1 VFRAGAAIGDAK
13 GVGLLVNTNQAV
25 AFPAKWP
32 PVTVLI
38 VTFNR
43 PEIIRRVI
51 QRYELYLQYAGPIIW
66 RIADDGSAPGY
77 VESLQKEF
85 ARLNLQATV
94 TKRGGFGANLN
105 NGLKAAFKDSDY
117 VFLTED
123 DWATLDYVNVT
134 KGVWLLSSIPQIG
147 LIRYDEIGIDIR
159 LDAAVL
165 KHPTLRMN
173 DAWVRYFIFDK
184 KSRYIYPGGHPNLV
198 HKRYYGAYGFYKE
211 GGEIASV
218 ERAFSHVLATKPGPE
233 VVVMSDYVGTPKF
246 RHAGK
251 TWKGTAE
258 GDPNYGKR

>member
-13 GVGLLVNTNQAV
+13 GVGLSVNTNQAV

-51 QRYELYLQYAGPIIW
+51 QRYELYLQYAGLLIW
-66 RIADDGSAPGY
+66 RLADDGSVPGY

-94 TKRGGFGANLN
+94 TKRGGFGMNLN
-105 NGLKAAFKDSDY
+105 NGLREAFKVSPY

-123 DWATLDYVNVT
+123 DWVTKDYISVT
-134 KGVWLLSSIPQIG
+134 KGVWLLASVPQVG
-147 LIRYDEIGIDIR
+147 LVRYDEIGIGTH
-159 LDAAVL
+159 LDGAVL
-165 KHPTLRMN
+165 KHPTLSLR
-173 DAWVRYFIFDK
+173 DAWVRYFVFGK
-184 KSRYIYPGGHPNLV
+184 KSQYIYPGGHPNLV
-198 HKRYYGAYGFYKE
+198 HKRYYDAYGFYKE

-233 VVVMSDYVGTPKF
+233 VVVMSDYVGISKF
-246 RHAGK
+246 GHAGK

-258 GDPNYGKR
+258 GDPNFGKR